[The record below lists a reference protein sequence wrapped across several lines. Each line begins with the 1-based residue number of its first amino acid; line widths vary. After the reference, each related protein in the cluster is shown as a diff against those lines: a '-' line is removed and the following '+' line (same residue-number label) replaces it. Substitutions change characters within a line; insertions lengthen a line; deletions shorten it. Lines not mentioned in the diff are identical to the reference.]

1 MNISALHGRKET
13 IGRHVQPRWRAELR
27 TCTTALGWQPIHVQD
42 FAALAL
48 QEAESRE
55 DHLIVNATGPETYT
69 FRELWCVLARGMGLW
84 RPVLPVPAWFGL
96 PAARVLGSIVGD
108 VMLTRDEIAGLSQD
122 RLAVDC
128 PPAGR
133 RSLRGWVA
141 RHAGTLGKTYAS
153 ELSRR
158 ALLPSK

>member
-1 MNISALHGRKET
+1 MLFGETPEVSILINNMAWTLRHLPAAATFGLGRY
-13 IGRHVQPRWRAELR
+13 RL
-27 TCTTALGWQPIHVQD
+27 QPIHVQD
-42 FAALAL
+42 FAELAL
-48 QEAESRE
+48 REAESGEQHR
-55 DHLIVNATGPETYT
+55 IVNATGPETYT
-69 FRELWCVLARGMGLW
+69 FRELWRMLAQGMGLR

-96 PAARVLGSIVGD
+96 LAARVPGSIVGD

-133 RSLRGWVA
+133 RSLRDWVA
-141 RHAGTLGKTYAS
+141 CHADSLGKTYAN

-158 ALLPSK
+158 R

>member
-1 MNISALHGRKET
+1 
-13 IGRHVQPRWRAELR
+13 
-27 TCTTALGWQPIHVQD
+27 
-42 FAALAL
+42 
-48 QEAESRE
+48 
-55 DHLIVNATGPETYT
+55 
-69 FRELWCVLARGMGLW
+69 MGLW

-96 PAARVLGSIVGD
+96 PAARVPGSIVGD

-133 RSLRGWVA
+133 RSLREWVA
-141 RHAGTLGKTYAS
+141 RHADSLGKTYAS
-153 ELSRR
+153 ELTRR

>member
-1 MNISALHGRKET
+1 MQLSATQERFVRRWGEMGTRWGIPHSMAMLHGLLY
-13 IGRHVQPRWRAELR
+13 I
-27 TCTTALGWQPIHVQD
+27 C
-42 FAALAL
+42 
-48 QEAESRE
+48 
-55 DHLIVNATGPETYT
+55 
-69 FRELWCVLARGMGLW
+69 
-84 RPVLPVPAWFGL
+84 
-96 PAARVLGSIVGD
+96 AARVLGSIVGD

-133 RSLRGWVA
+133 RSLREWVA

-158 ALLPSK
+158 R